1 MRMLVTGASG
11 AVGPRVVDA
20 LCEAGH
26 TVRTF
31 SMDRLHDG
39 RQTTDD
45 ERQTTDDRRQTT
57 DDGRQMTDDGRQTT
71 HDERQ
76 TTDDG

>member
-31 SMDRLHDG
+31 SMDRPHGG
-39 RQTTDD
+39 R
-45 ERQTTDDRRQTT
+45 RRTDDRRQTEASCGSFFAWAAT
-57 DDGRQMTDDGRQTT
+57 QGRPWAVDR
-71 HDERQ
+71 
-76 TTDDG
+76 